1 MAATPDRTR
10 TIGASTS
17 RAMIMM
23 TIISTNPIG
32 DGGGVSGQRGGG
44 RKLKALIVGD
54 GIHFFFLLWNFCG
67 RLEKGEKVMGFY
79 CVGKKIGRLILRW
92 VDTGGKSWR
101 AQRERLGKWLGL
113 GKLELKGQK
122 FWPLGFGSRLNG
134 GVLVGIFKWILFRLL
149 FCLPHCTSLEPSAK
163 SLLWCGVVLLLI
175 RPRSPIACGPRT
187 SKLLIY

>member
-67 RLEKGEKVMGFY
+67 RLEKGEKVMGGFI
-79 CVGKKIGRLILRW
+79 VLEKRLEDLFCGEWTQVER
-92 VDTGGKSWR
+92 VD
-101 AQRERLGKWLGL
+101 E
-113 GKLELKGQK
+113 
-122 FWPLGFGSRLNG
+122 LNG
-134 GVLVGIFKWILFRLL
+134 NGLVSDWA
-149 FCLPHCTSLEPSAK
+149 LES
-163 SLLWCGVVLLLI
+163 WN
-175 RPRSPIACGPRT
+175 
-187 SKLLIY
+187 